1 MFHLQQTHFGKT
13 KLLKFFIN
21 KSVEGKIQSQH
32 QYVDIGA
39 YRIYFEDYDKY
50 PTKPKNE
57 DILRYR

>member
-32 QYVDIGA
+32 QYADIGA
-39 YRIYFEDYDKY
+39 FRTYF
-50 PTKPKNE
+50 
-57 DILRYR
+57 